1 MYIEGSRIPKLPKWH
16 I

>member
-1 MYIEGSRIPKLPKWH
+1 MYIEGSRIPKLLEWN